1 MVFMV
6 MDLQTQLT
14 IVIPCKNEGAIIS
27 KTLDLLNYQT
37 GIQNVLVIIS
47 DISDDGTKE
56 KLQNRTRDKFNL
68 QIIDGGYPSVG
79 RNNGAKLTTTPYVLF
94 LDADIFILD
103 VYLLSKVTKQ
113 IMEEDGHLLTTK
125 FQSTTGKYNLAFNN
139 FYKQQKLMKPFEP
152 FALGGFMLMNTKEFW
167 KQGGFDEEVLIAED
181 YQLSRKIKSKKF
193 ILCNSVIFTTPR
205 RFENKGMFYMI
216 KLMITLFFN
225 RNNKPYF
232 KDTKNYWS

>member
-1 MVFMV
+1 
-6 MDLQTQLT
+6 
-14 IVIPCKNEGAIIS
+14 
-27 KTLDLLNYQT
+27 
-37 GIQNVLVIIS
+37 
-47 DISDDGTKE
+47 
-56 KLQNRTRDKFNL
+56 
-68 QIIDGGYPSVG
+68 
-79 RNNGAKLTTTPYVLF
+79 
-94 LDADIFILD
+94 
-103 VYLLSKVTKQ
+103 
-113 IMEEDGHLLTTK
+113 
-125 FQSTTGKYNLAFNN
+125 
-139 FYKQQKLMKPFEP
+139 MKPFEP